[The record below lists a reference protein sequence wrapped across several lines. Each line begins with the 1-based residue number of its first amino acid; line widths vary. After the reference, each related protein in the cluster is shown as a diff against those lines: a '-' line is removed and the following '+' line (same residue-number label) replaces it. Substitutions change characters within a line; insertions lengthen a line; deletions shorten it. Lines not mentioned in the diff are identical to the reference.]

1 MVKLFKKE
9 SISVMGFSETLA
21 SGYYVSYSIGQQRVI
36 GRFSLDNNVVV
47 SQGFQHPLD
56 LTICYEDCNPKH

>member
-1 MVKLFKKE
+1 MVKLSE

-47 SQGFQHPLD
+47 SQDFNIHL
-56 LTICYEDCNPKH
+56 I